1 MLCKVCT
8 YSVKSFCRMG
18 SGQRWLLKVK
28 LSCCY
33 WTCLKGRGLSAGLDQ
48 WSSVGF
54 YEVMQIHEDQLKPP
68 DQRHSAQHDILH
80 HLALLFFLILSLLS
94 WISSLSKLKIFLSY
108 ISHTDPLRQVIWLW
122 FMKLFI
128 FSLVIYLFESESIKI
143 NLNPT
148 SSSNLWLSSMYASC
162 LKQLLEKRE
171 TSTDPEQ
178 MWTRVN
184 WFQLR

>member
-1 MLCKVCT
+1 M
-8 YSVKSFCRMG
+8 VKGDF
-18 SGQRWLLKVK
+18 WK
-28 LSCCY
+28 
-33 WTCLKGRGLSAGLDQ
+33 
-48 WSSVGF
+48 WSSAVAT
-54 YEVMQIHEDQLKPP
+54 ELVSKEEDSQLVWI
-68 DQRHSAQHDILH
+68 SG
-80 HLALLFFLILSLLS
+80 ALWDSMRSRRFMRISWNLLIKGTVPNMTFCIIWLCFFFLILSLLS